1 MLIKTFS
8 FHHTNI
14 LSDESPSRS
23 TNQCLCLACTTKIS
37 SPFTFHKGWGINS
50 YTWDKGEGSKEG
62 PLPCLIREILLIKEA
77 LSSVQFAAIIAI
89 KKAFSLLPHLT
100 SQLIH
105 SLQQWWAGC

>member
-1 MLIKTFS
+1 MGQRRRIQRGAS
-8 FHHTNI
+8 S
-14 LSDESPSRS
+14 LS
-23 TNQCLCLACTTKIS
+23 
-37 SPFTFHKGWGINS
+37 
-50 YTWDKGEGSKEG
+50 
-62 PLPCLIREILLIKEA
+62 LIREILLIKEA